1 MVSRPLLS
9 RLSPALRQLRL
20 GGSWKQ
26 NMVPRTVARLSPRQV
41 PGSKRW
47 RGMLQRGGGTSAEGG
62 GKARKV
68 GRRVT
73 GIQDWRG
80 LRRLRDPFIPVPAGW
95 PAPARCSG

>member
-26 NMVPRTVARLSPRQV
+26 NMVARLSRQA

-73 GIQDWRG
+73 GIQDWMG
-80 LRRLRDPFIPVPAGW
+80 LHRLRNSFIPVPAGW